1 MRLLVTQLAAGDT
14 TTGGD
19 RVGRTGISAVVLAA
33 VISLASCSVLD
44 RDGRQATEAPAAQR
58 SAISNSSSADAG
70 GSQAAVS
77 VDGVEIRASAGAG
90 DSRRHLTI
98 SEGHATIPEAA
109 ARVASTKVVSL
120 QMDEGKTQPSAPVR
134 VEFDLS
140 DRPDLV
146 AKFTNGVV
154 AVVETVSESD
164 PNEFDMFVAQ
174 WNPETK
180 SITADLT
187 HLTGVWASFVDPKVL
202 EAGVQRIFEE
212 VRGNSNSQ
220 CRERSELTLG
230 GIEYTLTAVSPG
242 AVAGCLVNSGGALA
256 IDFENATGS
265 FYTIVVAPGTAG
277 GVWTNSG
284 ALSIADS
291 AGALASSV
299 TLGSKGVLVG
309 RSGGRLVVNEGI
321 DQFDVRLWPQQQGI
335 LTKSLLSGISM
346 LGLDLKQLESI
357 TGAWD
362 CISTATNAT
371 QIDGSFSPGDLYGM
385 ITDVS
390 QCVVTQATLQSGDK
404 ARSAALHRLSSAVE
418 VFSLFQQ
425 LMDFAAGSVQAIARD
440 SVKDFRIRSTASSS
454 ASSTSTAAAPQAPPP
469 VVVDRIEL
477 KTWAYDRVE
486 GNTYV
491 ADNTGKKNLTVH
503 VNSFA
508 GDEDVRAGCRTTVTV
523 TGPGLSQT
531 ETTDSCFVGNPGIGF
546 VAPSPGEYLV
556 AATVAQQ
563 GRADI
568 TSQVV
573 VKVRSRA
580 PR

>member
-1 MRLLVTQLAAGDT
+1 M
-14 TTGGD
+14 
-19 RVGRTGISAVVLAA
+19 
-33 VISLASCSVLD
+33 
-44 RDGRQATEAPAAQR
+44 
-58 SAISNSSSADAG
+58 
-70 GSQAAVS
+70 
-77 VDGVEIRASAGAG
+77 
-90 DSRRHLTI
+90 
-98 SEGHATIPEAA
+98 
-109 ARVASTKVVSL
+109 
-120 QMDEGKTQPSAPVR
+120 
-134 VEFDLS
+134 
-140 DRPDLV
+140 
-146 AKFTNGVV
+146 
-154 AVVETVSESD
+154 
-164 PNEFDMFVAQ
+164 
-174 WNPETK
+174 
-180 SITADLT
+180 
-187 HLTGVWASFVDPKVL
+187 
-202 EAGVQRIFEE
+202 
-212 VRGNSNSQ
+212 
-220 CRERSELTLG
+220 
-230 GIEYTLTAVSPG
+230 
-242 AVAGCLVNSGGALA
+242 
-256 IDFENATGS
+256 
-265 FYTIVVAPGTAG
+265 
-277 GVWTNSG
+277 
-284 ALSIADS
+284 
-291 AGALASSV
+291 
-299 TLGSKGVLVG
+299 
-309 RSGGRLVVNEGI
+309 VVNEGI

-425 LMDFAAGSVQAIARD
+425 LMDFTAGSVQAIARD

-573 VKVRSRA
+573 VKVISRA